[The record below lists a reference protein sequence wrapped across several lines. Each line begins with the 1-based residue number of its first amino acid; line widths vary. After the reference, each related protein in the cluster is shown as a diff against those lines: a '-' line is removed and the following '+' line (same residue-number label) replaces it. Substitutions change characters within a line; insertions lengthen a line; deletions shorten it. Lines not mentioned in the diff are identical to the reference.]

1 MSPKVFFFLSEGRKE
16 NNKTLNSVTI
26 KLKAWLQYL
35 NHLCILFHIDIFNPK
50 INADDFKIA

>member
-1 MSPKVFFFLSEGRKE
+1 MSPKVFLSEGRKE
-16 NNKTLNSVTI
+16 NNKTLNSVII
-26 KLKAWLQYL
+26 KLKAWLEYL